1 MIDDEKVRVYIDR
14 GDELTKQGQY
24 DEAIAEYTQAIKVAT
39 DDETKAQVYRARGR
53 ASYKKARAD
62 NGDYAEAIADY
73 TQAIRL
79 ATDDNTRAEAYRNKG
94 TAYFMQEKYT
104 EAIAEYT
111 QAIKVAT
118 DDETKAQVYRARG
131 RAFYKKARADNGDYA
146 EAIADYTQAIR
157 LATDDNT
164 RAEAYRNKGTAYFMQ
179 EKYTEAIKDYTQ
191 AINLAKDNNIKAKA
205 HYGIGYVYRGQKQDD
220 EAIAEYTQ
228 AIKLATND
236 NTKARAY
243 HGKGDVYFFGKKE
256 YDEAITEYTQAIKL
270 ATDNKQKGRSYH
282 VRAWVYDAQEKYTE
296 AIEEYTEA
304 IKLEGYHYK
313 QEAYYDR
320 AKAHY
325 YKGITNLKDMK
336 YEDAIDDLKSAL
348 QYSFNK
354 DEKQIEQDGTAKSI
368 LAVFESTAEILETLK
383 VTKDN
388 DDTIQYLSHT
398 TKLSVF
404 KQLVS
409 NKEKSLGSFCMY
421 HIAYANDPTEGEALF
436 NKLDISPDKATR
448 GIPYVM
454 VASFCGGKNL
464 QALDS
469 LPIWKM
475 YGDDAQGIGLLFKKS
490 DIAHDKPGHVGTASR
505 HKDFAKDSRNT
516 KNINRNE
523 APPQI
528 LYEVHYVGSDIKN
541 EKSKNIDEKS
551 KNIDEKSK
559 NIDKNLKNI
568 KEALDTI
575 KQKEDI
581 YNIKQKE
588 DIYNKTLELLNGVR
602 YLIKDANY
610 AYEQEY
616 RLLCFANGELIPK
629 ILQRKDSSEQTEKT
643 EDTNTGSGQ
652 RIYMETEILK
662 KLYKVITAPKVEK
675 KDALNIQYSL
685 HFYKH
690 EKNEFPKLDEK
701 EPLHTS
707 KIPYR

>member
-14 GDELTKQGQY
+14 GDKLTK
-24 DEAIAEYTQAIKVAT
+24 
-39 DDETKAQVYRARGR
+39 
-53 ASYKKARAD
+53 
-62 NGDYAEAIADY
+62 
-73 TQAIRL
+73 
-79 ATDDNTRAEAYRNKG
+79 
-94 TAYFMQEKYT
+94 QEKYT

-146 EAIADYTQAIR
+146 EAIVDYTQAIKLATDDETKAQVYR
-157 LATDDNT
+157 ARGRAFYKKARADNGDYAEAIVDYTQAIKLATDDNT

-179 EKYTEAIKDYTQ
+179 EKYTEAIVDYTQ
-191 AINLAKDNNIKAKA
+191 AIKLATDDNIKAKA
-205 HYGIGYVYRGQKQDD
+205 HYGIGYVYREQKQDD
-220 EAIAEYTQ
+220 KAIAEYTQ
-228 AIKLATND
+228 AIKLATDD

-243 HGKGDVYFFGKKE
+243 HGKGDVYFSGKKE

-296 AIEEYTEA
+296 AIADYTQA

-336 YEDAIDDLKSAL
+336 YEDAIDHLKSAL

-354 DEKQIEQDGTAKSI
+354 DEKQIEQDGTANSI
-368 LAVFESTAEILETLK
+368 LAVFENTAKILEELK

-388 DDTIQYLSHT
+388 DGTIQYLSHT

-409 NKEKSLGSFCMY
+409 NKKKSLGSFCMY

-464 QALDS
+464 QALDN

-490 DIAHDKPGHVGTASR
+490 DIAHDKPGHVEIASR

-541 EKSKNIDEKS
+541 EKSKNID
-551 KNIDEKSK
+551 
-559 NIDKNLKNI
+559 KNLTNI
-568 KEALDTI
+568 KKALDT
-575 KQKEDI
+575 
-581 YNIKQKE
+581 IKQKE

-616 RLLCFANGELIPK
+616 RLLCFANVELIPK
-629 ILQRKDSSEQTEKT
+629 ILQREDSSEQTEKT

-652 RIYMETEILK
+652 RIYMKTEILK

-685 HFYKH
+685 HFYKY